1 MKLIHLFLKG
11 YNEMKRILII
21 SIFTVISLL
30 GCKKDNADSE
40 IPFCIETKIN
50 EFSLETCDNGANVKE
65 YLFQNKTV
73 YVFDPGTCGAD
84 LTFEVIDAECTTLG
98 FLGGFA
104 GNIVING
111 EVFDNAVFIKTIRE
125 L

>member
-1 MKLIHLFLKG
+1 MKVIPWFLKG
-11 YNEMKRILII
+11 YNEMKRILFI
-21 SIFTVISLL
+21 SIITVISFL
-30 GCKKDNADSE
+30 GCKKDNADLE

-50 EFSLETCDNGANVKE
+50 EFSLEACDNGANVKE

-84 LTFEVIDAECTTLG
+84 LTSEVIDAKCTTLG

-111 EVFDNAVFIKTIRE
+111 ELFDNAVFAKTIRE

>member
-1 MKLIHLFLKG
+1 
-11 YNEMKRILII
+11 MKRILVF
-21 SIFTVISLL
+21 SIFTIISLF
-30 GCKKDNADSE
+30 GCKKDNTDPE

-84 LTFEVIDAECTTLG
+84 LTSEVIDAECTTLG

-111 EVFDNAVFIKTIRE
+111 EIFDNAVFVKTLRE

>member
-30 GCKKDNADSE
+30 GCKKDNDDSE
-40 IPFCIETKIN
+40 IPICIETKIN
-50 EFSLETCDNGANVKE
+50 EFSLEACDNGANVKE

-84 LTFEVIDAECTTLG
+84 MTSEVVDAECTTLG
-98 FLGGFA
+98 FLGGFL

-111 EVFDNAVFIKTIRE
+111 EVFDNAVFVKTIRE